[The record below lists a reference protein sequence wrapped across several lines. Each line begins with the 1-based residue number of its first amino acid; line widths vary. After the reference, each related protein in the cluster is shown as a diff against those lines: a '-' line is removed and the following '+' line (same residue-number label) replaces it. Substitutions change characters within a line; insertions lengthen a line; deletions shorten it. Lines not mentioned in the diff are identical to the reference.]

1 MPTKPKASSTQTKK
15 ATISPSLPKTRRIN
29 FSFLGKI
36 NITYVLFF
44 LLMIASF
51 LIGVLVT
58 KVQYLE
64 KGVTLNNAV
73 GNTGTTGQD
82 QALAPQQPTGPV
94 DVAVGQLPPL
104 GDENAPITL
113 VEFSDF
119 ECPFCEAFYTDAL
132 PQIKKEYIDTGKA
145 KLYYRH
151 FPLTSIHPN
160 AQIAAEASECAND
173 QGQFWAYHDL
183 LFGNQQEWAALTGDA
198 VNSKLVEYATSLG
211 IDSGSFQECLTSGK
225 FADNVNK
232 DLNEGAQA
240 GVDGTPATFING
252 YLVVGAVPFEDFK
265 AQIEAQ
271 LENK

>member
-1 MPTKPKASSTQTKK
+1 MPTKSKTTSSSTKKESASS
-15 ATISPSLPKTRRIN
+15 SLPKTRRIN

-36 NITYVLFF
+36 NITYILFF

-64 KGVTLNNAV
+64 KGVTLTNNI
-73 GNTGTTGQD
+73 GTAGGTPIQD

-94 DVAVGQLPPL
+94 DVAVGHLPPL
-104 GDENAPITL
+104 GNEDAPITL

-119 ECPFCEAFYTDAL
+119 ECPYCASLFTDIL

-151 FPLTSIHPN
+151 FPLAAIHPN

-183 LFGNQQEWAALTGDA
+183 LFDNQQEWASLTGDA
-198 VNSKLVEYATSLG
+198 VNSKLVEYASSLG
-211 IDSGSFQECLTSGK
+211 IDSGSFESCLTSGK
-225 FADNVNK
+225 FAENVAK
-232 DLNEGAQA
+232 DLEEGAQA
-240 GVDGTPATFING
+240 GVDGTPGTFVNG
-252 YLVVGAVPFEDFK
+252 YLVVGAVPFEQFK
-265 AQIEAQ
+265 AQIDSE
-271 LENK
+271 LEK